1 VSRPLRT
8 IAILLVMGLIALAA
22 LSLMAGRF
30 RAKVGP
36 NPGGRRPTATREVV
50 PAQPDPRH

>member
-8 IAILLVMGLIALAA
+8 IVILLVMGLLAVVA
-22 LSLMAGRF
+22 LSVVAGRF
-30 RAKVGP
+30 RAKA
-36 NPGGRRPTATREVV
+36 GRRATETRQVV

>member
-1 VSRPLRT
+1 MSRPLRT

-30 RAKVGP
+30 RAKAGSG
-36 NPGGRRPTATREVV
+36 PGGRRPTVTREVV